1 MEKDQNINPE
11 SQNEEIKETES
22 KEGIQEVQEDSV
34 EKIQEVQEDSV
45 EKNQEVQEDSVE
57 KNQEVQEDSVEKNQE
72 VQEVTPEEKIK
83 ELEDKVARAFAEMEN
98 QRRRFEKE
106 KDDAFDYGGFS
117 FAKEALNL
125 IDNLERSK
133 QILESDEVLKDTEA
147 LKKTLEH
154 FEIIS
159 KDMISIFS
167 KNGITPVISIG
178 KKLDPNQHQAM
189 MEIDDDQKE
198 PGTIVQEIQ
207 KGFMMKDRL
216 LRPAL
221 VGVSKKT
228 KTQNDQKSEENE
240 ENSNN

>member
-1 MEKDQNINPE
+1 MEKDQNINSE
-11 SQNEEIKETES
+11 NLNEEIKEAETE
-22 KEGIQEVQEDSV
+22 EQIQLEQEDSL
-34 EKIQEVQEDSV
+34 
-45 EKNQEVQEDSVE
+45 EKNQEVKEISL
-57 KNQEVQEDSVEKNQE
+57 
-72 VQEVTPEEKIK
+72 EEKIK
-83 ELEDKVARAFAEMEN
+83 ELEDKVVRTLAEMEN
-98 QRRRFEKE
+98 QRRRFGKEKE
-106 KDDAFDYGGFS
+106 DAFDYGGFS

-133 QILESDEVLKDTEA
+133 QILESDEALKDTEA

-159 KDMISIFS
+159 KDMVSIFS
-167 KNGITPVISIG
+167 KNGIIPIVSVG

-221 VGVSKKT
+221 VAVSKKT
-228 KTQNDQKSEENE
+228 KIQDGQKNEENE
-240 ENSNN
+240 EN

>member
-1 MEKDQNINPE
+1 MEKDQSINTEEQVDEPQEISLEDQNNDAKQNTSENIK
-11 SQNEEIKETES
+11 SIKEIS
-22 KEGIQEVQEDSV
+22 
-34 EKIQEVQEDSV
+34 
-45 EKNQEVQEDSVE
+45 
-57 KNQEVQEDSVEKNQE
+57 
-72 VQEVTPEEKIK
+72 PEEKIL

-106 KDDAFDYGGFS
+106 REDAFNYGGFA
-117 FAKEALNL
+117 FAKETLNL

-133 QILESDEVLKDTEA
+133 QILENDGALKNSEA

-154 FEIIS
+154 FDIIN
-159 KDMISIFS
+159 KDMVSILS
-167 KNGITPVISIG
+167 KNGITPIDSVG
-178 KKLDPNQHQAM
+178 KKLDPNLHQAM

-216 LRPAL
+216 LRPSL

-228 KTQNDQKSEENE
+228 VNKEEKGELNK
-240 ENSNN
+240 ENSDN

>member
-1 MEKDQNINPE
+1 MEKDQNANPE
-11 SQNEEIKETES
+11 NQNNEVEDVTTEELNNNVQPDTLENNDVQLDTSENNRPLKE
-22 KEGIQEVQEDSV
+22 I
-34 EKIQEVQEDSV
+34 
-45 EKNQEVQEDSVE
+45 
-57 KNQEVQEDSVEKNQE
+57 
-72 VQEVTPEEKIK
+72 TPEEKIL
-83 ELEDKVARAFAEMEN
+83 ELEDKLARAFAEMEN

-106 KDDAFDYGGFS
+106 REDAFSYGGFA
-117 FAKEALNL
+117 FAKETLNL

-133 QILESDEVLKDTEA
+133 QILESDEILKNSEA

-154 FEIIS
+154 FDIIN
-159 KDMISIFS
+159 KDMVSILS
-167 KNGITPVISIG
+167 KNGITPLDSIG
-178 KKLDPNQHQAM
+178 KKLDPNFHQAM

-228 KTQNDQKSEENE
+228 KTQNDQKDEENE
-240 ENSNN
+240 ENSDN

>member
-1 MEKDQNINPE
+1 MEKDQNINSE
-11 SQNEEIKETES
+11 SQNEEIKETEAEEQEIS
-22 KEGIQEVQEDSV
+22 TEEKEEV
-34 EKIQEVQEDSV
+34 K
-45 EKNQEVQEDSVE
+45 
-57 KNQEVQEDSVEKNQE
+57 
-72 VQEVTPEEKIK
+72 EVTPEDKIK
-83 ELEDKVARAFAEMEN
+83 ELEDKLTRTFAEMEN

-133 QILESDEVLKDTEA
+133 QILESDELLKDTEA

-159 KDMISIFS
+159 KDMVSIFS
-167 KNGITPVISIG
+167 KNGITPVVSIG

-207 KGFMMKDRL
+207 KGFLMKDRL

-228 KTQNDQKSEENE
+228 KVQDDQKSEENE
-240 ENSNN
+240 ENSAN

>member
-1 MEKDQNINPE
+1 MEKDQNINSE
-11 SQNEEIKETES
+11 NLNEEIKEAETE
-22 KEGIQEVQEDSV
+22 EQIQLEQEDSL
-34 EKIQEVQEDSV
+34 
-45 EKNQEVQEDSVE
+45 EKNQEIKEISL
-57 KNQEVQEDSVEKNQE
+57 
-72 VQEVTPEEKIK
+72 EEKIK
-83 ELEDKVARAFAEMEN
+83 ELEDKVVRTLAEMEN
-98 QRRRFEKE
+98 QRRRFGKEKE
-106 KDDAFDYGGFS
+106 DAFDYGGFS

-133 QILESDEVLKDTEA
+133 QILESDETLKDTKA

-159 KDMISIFS
+159 KDMVSIFS
-167 KNGITPVISIG
+167 KNGIIPIVSVG

-221 VGVSKKT
+221 VAVSKKT
-228 KTQNDQKSEENE
+228 KIQDDTKNEENE
-240 ENSNN
+240 ENLDN